1 MGQVTAGGPGLARLG
16 SGRVFESLMEKVVP
30 CGIVFLF
37 VEEEEEEE
45 EVVVVMGM
53 ESLEVHS
60 LELSDMIVGLKVWL
74 LITRRVSFLCGGSGG

>member
-1 MGQVTAGGPGLARLG
+1 MGQVTAGGPELAGLG
-16 SGRVFESLMEKVVP
+16 SGRVFESLMEKVVS
-30 CGIVFLF
+30 CGIVFPF
-37 VEEEEEEE
+37 VEVEE

-53 ESLEVHS
+53 QCLDAHS